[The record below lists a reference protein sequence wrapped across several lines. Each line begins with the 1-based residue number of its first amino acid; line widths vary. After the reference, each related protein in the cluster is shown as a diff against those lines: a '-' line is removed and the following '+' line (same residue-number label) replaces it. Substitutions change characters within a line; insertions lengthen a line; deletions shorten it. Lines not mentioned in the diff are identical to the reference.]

1 MNIFRIA
8 KMGKSKFIILFMVT
22 FMTSYCQAQ
31 IGGISA
37 SKVAAFCVDPID
49 NHQVEFE
56 PSYTIQSA
64 SYYWDENGDQ
74 QSIFNSSDSVEISSS
89 LMWRISYG
97 LLDDKM
103 EVGISFSPDL
113 SSFNW
118 GAKATVWQQEKTSIS
133 LMTGL
138 FTPLGNRIIDKSDR
152 TPDDVMSYGF
162 GVINSWVFTETF
174 SLDVNIQYQ
183 DYLQNTEGISD
194 IDYFFNIEAGKYV
207 MKNRL
212 LLIGGF
218 GYQHYNFEENDQ
230 HKWTFYPGVSI
241 EFAENF
247 LVVFNGAFDFRG
259 KNMAKTSGFG
269 MALTT
274 FLN

>member
-1 MNIFRIA
+1 MSENLNMN
-8 KMGKSKFIILFMVT
+8 KPKLMILLWGVLA
-22 FMTSYCQAQ
+22 TSFCQAQ

-49 NHQVEFE
+49 NHEVEFE
-56 PSYTIQSA
+56 PSYGIQTSH
-64 SYYWDENGDQ
+64 SYWNEDGKEQDLYD
-74 QSIFNSSDSVEISSS
+74 STDSVELSSG

-118 GAKATVWQQEKTSIS
+118 GAKMTVWQQEKTAIS
-133 LMTGL
+133 LMAGL
-138 FTPLGNRIIDKSDR
+138 FTPMGSRVFDR
-152 TPDDVMSYGF
+152 SAPSPDDVSSYGL
-162 GVINSWVFTETF
+162 GIINSWIFSESF

-183 DYLQNTEGISD
+183 DYFQQADGLSEW
-194 IDYFFNIEAGKYV
+194 DYFFNAEVGKYI
-207 MKNRL
+207 MDNQL

-218 GYQHYNFEENDQ
+218 GYQQYNFQEGNQ
-230 HKWTFYPGVSI
+230 QKWTFYPGVSI

-247 LVVFNGAFDFRG
+247 LVVFNGAFDFTG
-259 KNMAKTSGFG
+259 KNISRTNGFG

-274 FLN
+274 FLK

>member
-1 MNIFRIA
+1 MMKLVSRVLCIS
-8 KMGKSKFIILFMVT
+8 GILLFNACVL
-22 FMTSYCQAQ
+22 FAQ

-56 PSYTIQSA
+56 PSYGIQTSKQF
-64 SYYWDENGDQ
+64 WDENGEVQDLY
-74 QSIFNSSDSVEISSS
+74 NSADSVELSSG

-118 GAKATVWQQEKTSIS
+118 GTKMTVFQQEKTAIS
-133 LMTGL
+133 LMAGL
-138 FTPLGNRIIDKSDR
+138 YMPLGSRAYDKR
-152 TPDDVMSYGF
+152 NPTADDLKSYGLGIIYF
-162 GVINSWVFTETF
+162 K
-174 SLDVNIQYQ
+174 NI
-183 DYLQNTEGISD
+183 EGGSSM
-194 IDYFFNIEAGKYV
+194 DYFFNAEVGKYV
-207 MKNRL
+207 LDNQL

-218 GYQHYNFEENDQ
+218 GFQQYIIEEGNQ
-230 HKWTFYPGVSI
+230 QKWTFYPGISI

-247 LVVFNGAFDFRG
+247 LVVFNGAFDFSG
-259 KNMAKTSGFG
+259 KNIAKTNGFG

-274 FLN
+274 FLK

>member
-1 MNIFRIA
+1 MPKIKLITLLCGLLISSFC
-8 KMGKSKFIILFMVT
+8 K
-22 FMTSYCQAQ
+22 AQ

-56 PSYTIQSA
+56 PSYGIQTSRH
-64 SYYWDENGDQ
+64 YWDEKGNKQDL
-74 QSIFNSSDSVEISSS
+74 FNSTDSVELSSS

-118 GAKATVWQQEKTSIS
+118 GAKMTVLQQEKIGIS

-138 FTPLGNRIIDKSDR
+138 YMPLGSRIFDKSAPS
-152 TPDDVMSYGF
+152 PDDVKSYGF
-162 GVINSWVFTETF
+162 GIINSWTFDETF
-174 SLDVNIQYQ
+174 SLDINIQFQ
-183 DYLQNTEGISD
+183 DYFQQVDGVSE
-194 IDYFFNIEAGKYV
+194 IDYFFNIEVGKYI
-207 MKNRL
+207 MDNQL

-218 GYQHYNFEENDQ
+218 GYQQYNFEEGNQ
-230 HKWTFYPGVSI
+230 QKWTFYPGVSI

-247 LVVFNGAFDFRG
+247 LVVFNGAFDFTG
-259 KNMAKTSGFG
+259 KNISKTSGFG

-274 FLN
+274 FLK